1 MRRAANLGIIA
12 ACGEN
17 GVIGRAG
24 VLPWDIPEDRKHFLD
39 ATRGGTLIHGRR
51 VLEELGG
58 VPLPHCDTIVLSR
71 SGALRVEGAGVAGS
85 LPAALD
91 MCDPDRPVWI
101 GGGTEIYREALPL
114 ARKLLLTVVHTSPP
128 GDTYFPAEWE
138 AHFPTETSRRHASD
152 DNYSYS
158 FLELAP

>member
-1 MRRAANLGIIA
+1 MKRLTGPDALFLTLETSAWHQHIAGLTVLDPSEAEGFGYEEAARTI
-12 ACGEN
+12 
-17 GVIGRAG
+17 
-24 VLPWDIPEDRKHFLD
+24 
-39 ATRGGTLIHGRR
+39 
-51 VLEELGG
+51 EERLLLAPKFTWKLKA
-58 VPLPHCDTIVLSR
+58 VPFDL
-71 SGALRVEGAGVAGS
+71 
-85 LPAALD
+85 
-91 MCDPDRPVWI
+91 DRPVWI

-114 ARKLLLTVVHTSPP
+114 ASKLLLTVVHTSPP